1 MVGGDVAVGEFGGP
15 GEDDFA
21 GRVADEVGHDGA
33 RGFHLGAFGMNAEGE
48 LGFVCLATAEGQG
61 EERKEEKQDTAHMG
75 IKSEDDGECKG
86 GGGWV
91 RVPKGSG
98 G

>member
-1 MVGGDVAVGEFGGP
+1 MVGGDVAVGEFGGA

-21 GRVADEVGHDGA
+21 GRIADEVGHDGA

-48 LGFVCLATAEGQG
+48 LGFVGLATGEDQG
-61 EERKEEKQDTAHMG
+61 KERKEEKQDTAHGG
-75 IKSEDDGECKG
+75 IKSEDDDECKG